1 MRGQLRST
9 ARIICCLAACAW
21 GPVSRLKGQARCL
34 GTNACDDPTVASDTA
49 LPVGTVKGLV
59 VGWLP
64 AGDRSNVLRSYREML
79 VIDQRTGRRVQT
91 DERGRFTLSG
101 LAPGPDTLT
110 VAFIGYT
117 RTAVAI
123 DVPRQGGLQVLVVLQ
138 AAKIVISHDTF

>member
-1 MRGQLRST
+1 MQRGRFAL
-9 ARIICCLAACAW
+9 ILGFAAIFSS
-21 GPVSRLKGQARCL
+21 GPFRGVSGQARCL
-34 GTNACDDPTVASDTA
+34 ESKDCSEPTVATDTT
-49 LPVGTVKGLV
+49 LPVGTVKGTV

-79 VIDQRTGRRVQT
+79 VIDQQTGRRVQT

-101 LAPGPDTLT
+101 LKPGPDTLT

-117 RTAVAI
+117 RTTVAL
-123 DVPRQGGLQVLVVLQ
+123 DVPTRGGLQILVVLQ